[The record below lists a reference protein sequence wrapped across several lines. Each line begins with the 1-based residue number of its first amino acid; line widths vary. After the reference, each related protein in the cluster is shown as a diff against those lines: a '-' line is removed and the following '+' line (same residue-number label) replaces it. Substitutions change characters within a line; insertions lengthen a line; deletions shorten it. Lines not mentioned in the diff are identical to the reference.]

1 MNKLEGFQALRKS
14 GLPTVPWKKYKNNVV
29 LNNNILWTI
38 RSAVAQGDDLNL
50 PRRVGVTA
58 QDAKEFADTL
68 LTSLSENDLVIYY
81 PFFIAIKSGVIE
93 VSGNRIVIEGV
104 KDDLWNLVTNN
115 NKDVTII
122 FENENIEF
130 IGDSNFFNQQELL
143 ELIDYCNL
151 VKKIF
156 SQILNSGKSLFLEWS
171 FACKSSLNKE
181 IIGDTSLIFYEI
193 RTV

>member
-14 GLPTVPWKKYKNNVV
+14 GLPTVPWKEYNKNVV
-29 LNNNILWTI
+29 LDHNILWTI

-68 LTSLSENDLVIYY
+68 IASLSENDLVIYY

-93 VSGNRIVIEGV
+93 VSRNRIVIEGV